1 MAENPTIDR
10 DDRVQFTT
18 DMNGLRPQP
27 CLAYDTPNLRRS
39 SLWKRSKN
47 AYKSS
52 ALKASDACSRS
63 V

>member
-1 MAENPTIDR
+1 
-10 DDRVQFTT
+10 
-18 DMNGLRPQP
+18 MNGLRPQP
-27 CLAYDTPNLRRS
+27 CLAYNTPNLRRS